1 MELSGLESADV
12 VEQVG
17 LTDRSFSTAWDDV
30 GRFRLYGGRVLV
42 VRASRSRA
50 LAIPS
55 AVKIIAEG

>member
-42 VRASRSRA
+42 VPGESLSRSSHSERR
-50 LAIPS
+50 
-55 AVKIIAEG
+55 